1 MSSEQ
6 AIHSNDLAGL
16 HFVCGVDI
24 TELDTFA
31 RALQHGGEHFLKR
44 VYTEA
49 ELDFCRGRIPQL
61 AARFAAKEAVSKALG
76 TGLRGISWN
85 DIEVLSTQEGCPY
98 VSLYGRAEQQAKYM
112 GLQHWRVS
120 LSHSEHLAIA
130 FVIASQID
138 LRTGSVIG
146 WETTGT

>member
-6 AIHSNDLAGL
+6 AIHSNDLADL
-16 HFVCGVDI
+16 HFACGVDI
-24 TELDTFA
+24 TELDAFA
-31 RALQHGGEHFLKR
+31 RALQHGGKHFLKR
-44 VYTEA
+44 VYTKA
-49 ELDFCRGRIPQL
+49 ELDFCRGRLPQL

-98 VSLYGRAEQQAKYM
+98 VSLYGRAEQRAKYM
-112 GLQHWRVS
+112 GLHHWRVS

-130 FVIASQID
+130 FVIASHID
-138 LRTGSVIG
+138 LRASSVVG
-146 WETTGT
+146 WQTAGT